1 VFGTHCHQSDLD
13 IGFGRIVPH
22 GLAHGCLCLGLL
34 QNKPA
39 TKAGTTRSHREEGH
53 RDHENRGQR
62 PGRQNHP
69 EDHHHE
75 RGGRQ
80 PSQPAEQTTWR
91 CSFPRWQPTRH
102 YSSPRAA
109 HGTCPI
115 IACGS
120 EFPLPPPAGPPGPD
134 PPPASASR
142 LAHPSARSLPRSICW
157 PERTLKPWFAFASRS
172 GHPCPPDEP
181 RVERPRSLGVQR
193 ERQGAPIVRSHCS
206 RTEER
211 TALYCDEPKSAEHV
225 RVE

>member
-1 VFGTHCHQSDLD
+1 LHGRLPWPCVRQALSPKRLGYRLRAHCSSRPCARLPLP
-13 IGFGRIVPH
+13 RS
-22 GLAHGCLCLGLL
+22 
-34 QNKPA
+34 A
-39 TKAGTTRSHREEGH
+39 TEQAGHEG

-75 RGGRQ
+75 SGGRQ
-80 PSQPAEQTTWR
+80 PSQPAEQTAWR

-102 YSSPRAA
+102 HSSPRAA

-142 LAHPSARSLPRSICW
+142 LAHPSTELAKINMLART
-157 PERTLKPWFAFASRS
+157 TLKPWFAFASRS
-172 GHPCPPDEP
+172 GHPCPPDEAT
-181 RVERPRSLGVQR
+181 VERPRSLGAQR